1 MTHRLLLLTATC
13 VSLVFAG
20 GCRHAEPTAPPPPK
34 VAVAKPIVRDIV
46 EWDEYTGRTQA
57 LEAVEVRPRVTGYVQ
72 SIQFADGANV
82 KEGDPLFVID
92 PRPYEAA
99 LAQAKAQVEVTK
111 ARLAL
116 AKNENARA
124 VSLVKQK
131 VISTED
137 AERRQSAQEEAA
149 GSLAAAE
156 AAVQAAELDVEFTR
170 VVAPVAGRASRH
182 LVDEGNLVTA
192 NQTLLTTIVSLDPI
206 HVYFDADERAYLK
219 YVRLAASGERASSRD
234 VNNPVEVGVA
244 DETGFPHKGWMDFV
258 DNQFD
263 PDSGTMIGRAL
274 VPNQDQLLSPGQFVR
289 VRIPGSGRHSAILVP
304 DEAIGTDLNQKLV
317 WVVDAENKAQYRAVH
332 IGGLHDGLRIVQ
344 DGVGPDE
351 RIVVAGIQKM
361 HPGVV
366 VAPEERSI
374 DAPAAPL
381 PTLPVPAK
389 P

>member
-1 MTHRLLLLTATC
+1 MTHRLLLILAGC
-13 VSLVFAG
+13 VTLALAG
-20 GCRHAEPTAPPPPK
+20 GCHRAEPPAPPPPK
-34 VAVAKPIVRDIV
+34 VVVAKPIIRDIV

-92 PRPYEAA
+92 PRPYDAA
-99 LAQAKAQVEVTK
+99 LAQAKAQVVVTK

-116 AKNENARA
+116 AQNENARTE
-124 VSLVKQK
+124 SLVKQK
-131 VISTED
+131 VISTEE
-137 AERRQSAQEEAA
+137 AERRASTRDEAI

-156 AAVQAAELDVEFTR
+156 AAVQAAALDVDFTR

-206 HVYFDADERAYLK
+206 HVYFDADERTYLK
-219 YVRLAASGERASSRD
+219 YVRLAAAGERASSRD

-244 DETGFPHKGWMDFV
+244 DEAGFPHKGWMDFV

-263 PDSGTMIGRAL
+263 SDSGTMIGRAIL
-274 VPNQDQLLSPGQFVR
+274 PNSDLLLSPGLFVR
-289 VRIPGSGRHSAILVP
+289 IRIPGSGRHSAILVP

-317 WVVDAENKAQYRAVH
+317 WVIDAENKAQYRAVQ
-332 IGGLHDGLRIVQ
+332 IGALHDGLRIVRE
-344 DGVGPDE
+344 GVGPDE

-366 VAPEERSI
+366 VAPEERAI
-374 DAPAAPL
+374 DAPAAPI
-381 PTLPVPAK
+381 PTLPTK
-389 P
+389 Q

>member
-1 MTHRLLLLTATC
+1 MTHRLLLILAGC
-13 VSLVFAG
+13 VALALAG
-20 GCRHAEPTAPPPPK
+20 GCHRAEPPAPPPPK
-34 VAVAKPIVRDIV
+34 VVVAKPIIRDIV

-82 KEGDPLFVID
+82 KEGDPLFVVD

-99 LAQAKAQVEVTK
+99 LAQAKAQVVVTK

-116 AKNENARA
+116 AQNENARTE
-124 VSLVKQK
+124 SLVKQK
-131 VISTED
+131 VISTEE
-137 AERRQSAQEEAA
+137 AERRASTRDEAI

-156 AAVQAAELDVEFTR
+156 AAVQAAALDVDFTR

-206 HVYFDADERAYLK
+206 HVYFDADERTYLK
-219 YVRLAASGERASSRD
+219 YVRLAAAGERASSRD

-244 DETGFPHKGWMDFV
+244 DEAGFPHKGWMDFV

-263 PDSGTMIGRAL
+263 SDSGTMIGRAIL
-274 VPNQDQLLSPGQFVR
+274 PNSDLLLSPGLFVR
-289 VRIPGSGRHSAILVP
+289 IRIPGSGRHSAILVP

-317 WVVDAENKAQYRAVH
+317 WVIDAENKAQYRAVQ
-332 IGGLHDGLRIVQ
+332 IGALHDGLRIVRE
-344 DGVGPDE
+344 GVGPDE

-366 VAPEERSI
+366 VAPEERAI
-374 DAPAAPL
+374 DAPAAPI
-381 PTLPVPAK
+381 PTLPTK
-389 P
+389 Q

>member
-1 MTHRLLLLTATC
+1 MIHRFLVLAAACVTLT
-13 VSLVFAG
+13 FAG

-72 SIQFADGANV
+72 AIQFADGASV

-111 ARLAL
+111 ARLGL
-116 AKNENARA
+116 AKNENARTE
-124 VSLVKQK
+124 SLVKQK
-131 VISTED
+131 VISTEE
-137 AERRQSAQEEAA
+137 AERRSFARDEAS

-156 AAVQAAELDVEFTR
+156 AAVQAAALDVEFTQ
-170 VVAPVAGRASRH
+170 VVAPTAGRASRH

-234 VNNPVEVGVA
+234 VNNPVEVAVA
-244 DETGFPHKGWMDFV
+244 DEVGFPHKGWMDFV

-274 VPNQDQLLSPGQFVR
+274 VPNGDLLLSPGLFVR

-317 WVVDAENKAQYRAVH
+317 WVIDAENKAQYRAVK
-332 IGGLHDGLRIVQ
+332 IGALHDGLRIMQ
-344 DGVGPDE
+344 EGVAPDE

-361 HPGVV
+361 HPGLV
-366 VAPEERSI
+366 VAPEERAI
-374 DAPAAPL
+374 DAPATPI
-381 PTLPVPAK
+381 PTLPTK
-389 P
+389 Q

>member
-1 MTHRLLLLTATC
+1 MTHRLLLLVVAGC
-13 VSLVFAG
+13 VTLALAG

-34 VAVAKPIVRDIV
+34 VAVAKPVIRDIV

-92 PRPYEAA
+92 PRPYDAA

-111 ARLAL
+111 ARLSL
-116 AKNENARA
+116 ARNENARTD
-124 VSLVKQK
+124 SLVKQK
-131 VISTED
+131 VISTEE
-137 AERRQSAQEEAA
+137 AERRSFARDEAA

-156 AAVQAAELDVEFTR
+156 AAVVAASLDVEWTR

-219 YVRLAASGERASSRD
+219 YVRLAQTGERASSRD
-234 VNNPVEVGVA
+234 VNNPVEVAVA
-244 DETGFPHKGWMDFV
+244 DEAGFPHKGWMDFV

-263 PDSGTMIGRAL
+263 PDSGTLIGRAI
-274 VPNQDQLLSPGQFVR
+274 VPNTDLLLSPGLFVR
-289 VRIPGSGRHSAILVP
+289 LRIPGSGRHSAILVP

-317 WVVDAENKAQYRAVH
+317 WVIDAENKAQYRAVQ
-332 IGGLHDGLRIVQ
+332 IGALHDGLRIVRE
-344 DGVGPDE
+344 GVGPEE

-361 HPGVV
+361 RPGLV
-366 VAPEERSI
+366 VAAEERAI
-374 DAPAAPL
+374 DAPAAPI
-381 PTLPVPAK
+381 PTLPTK
-389 P
+389 Q

>member
-1 MTHRLLLLTATC
+1 MTHRLLLILAGC
-13 VSLVFAG
+13 VALALAG
-20 GCRHAEPTAPPPPK
+20 GCHRAEPPAPPPPK
-34 VAVAKPIVRDIV
+34 VVVAKPIIRDIV

-99 LAQAKAQVEVTK
+99 LAQAKAQVVVTK

-116 AKNENARA
+116 AQNENARTE
-124 VSLVKQK
+124 SLVKQR
-131 VISTED
+131 VISTEE
-137 AERRQSAQEEAA
+137 AERRAFARDEAS

-156 AAVQAAELDVEFTR
+156 AAVVAASLDVEWTR

-206 HVYFDADERAYLK
+206 HVYFDGDERAYLK
-219 YVRLAASGERASSRD
+219 YARLAQTGERASSRD
-234 VNNPVEVGVA
+234 VNNPVEVAVA
-244 DETGFPHKGWMDFV
+244 DEAGFPHKGWMDFV

-263 PDSGTMIGRAL
+263 SDSGTMIGRAIL
-274 VPNQDQLLSPGQFVR
+274 PNSDLLLSPGLFVR
-289 VRIPGSGRHSAILVP
+289 IRIPGSGRHSAILVP

-317 WVVDAENKAQYRAVH
+317 WVIDAENKAQYRAVQ
-332 IGGLHDGLRIVQ
+332 IGALHDGLRIVRE
-344 DGVGPDE
+344 GVGPEE

-361 HPGVV
+361 RPGLV
-366 VAPEERSI
+366 VAPEERAI
-374 DAPAAPL
+374 DAPASPM
-381 PTLPVPAK
+381 PTLPTK
-389 P
+389 Q

>member
-1 MTHRLLLLTATC
+1 MTHRLLVLAAAC
-13 VSLVFAG
+13 VTLAFAG

-92 PRPYEAA
+92 PRPYDAA

-116 AKNENARA
+116 ARNENARTE
-124 VSLVKQK
+124 SLVKQK
-131 VISTED
+131 VISTEE
-137 AERRQSAQEEAA
+137 AERRSFARDEAS

-156 AAVQAAELDVEFTR
+156 AAVQAAALDVEFTR
-170 VVAPVAGRASRH
+170 VVAPTAGRASRH

-234 VNNPVEVGVA
+234 VNNPVEVAVA
-244 DETGFPHKGWMDFV
+244 DEAGFPHKGWMDFV

-263 PDSGTMIGRAL
+263 PDSGTMIGRAI
-274 VPNQDQLLSPGQFVR
+274 VPNQDLLLSPGLFVR

-317 WVVDAENKAQYRAVH
+317 WVIDAENKAQYRAVT
-332 IGGLHDGLRIVQ
+332 IGALHDGLRIVRE
-344 DGVGPDE
+344 GVGPEE

-361 HPGVV
+361 HPGLV
-366 VAPEERSI
+366 VAPEERTI
-374 DAPAAPL
+374 DAPAAPM
-381 PTLPVPAK
+381 PTLPTK
-389 P
+389 Q

>member
-1 MTHRLLLLTATC
+1 MTHRLLLLAAGCLTLA
-13 VSLVFAG
+13 LAG
-20 GCRHAEPTAPPPPK
+20 GCRRAEPPSPPPPK
-34 VAVAKPIVRDIV
+34 VVVAKPVVRDIV

-82 KEGDPLFVID
+82 KEGDPLFVVD

-99 LAQAKAQVEVTK
+99 LAQAKAQVVVTK

-116 AKNENARA
+116 AQNENARTE
-124 VSLVKQK
+124 SLVKQR
-131 VISTED
+131 VISTEE
-137 AERRQSAQEEAA
+137 AERRAFARDEAS

-156 AAVQAAELDVEFTR
+156 AAVVAASLDVEWTR

-206 HVYFDADERAYLK
+206 HVYFDADERTYLK
-219 YVRLAASGERASSRD
+219 YVRLAASGERASSRE

-244 DETGFPHKGWMDFV
+244 DEAGFPHKGWMDFV

-263 PDSGTMIGRAL
+263 SDSGTMIGRAIL
-274 VPNQDQLLSPGQFVR
+274 PNSDLLLSPGLFVR
-289 VRIPGSGRHSAILVP
+289 IRIPGSGRHSAILVP

-317 WVVDAENKAQYRAVH
+317 WVIDAENRAQYRAVQ
-332 IGGLHDGLRIVQ
+332 IGALHDGLRIVRE
-344 DGVGPDE
+344 GVAPEE

-361 HPGVV
+361 HPGLV
-366 VAPEERSI
+366 VAPEERTI
-374 DAPAAPL
+374 DAPAAPM
-381 PTLPVPAK
+381 PTLPTK
-389 P
+389 Q

>member
-1 MTHRLLLLTATC
+1 MTHRLLVLVAAC
-13 VSLVFAG
+13 VTLAFAG
-20 GCRHAEPTAPPPPK
+20 GCRRAEPTAPPPPK

-99 LAQAKAQVEVTK
+99 LAQANAQVAVTK

-116 AKNENARA
+116 AQNENARTE
-124 VSLVKQK
+124 SLVKQK
-131 VISTED
+131 VISTEE
-137 AERRQSAQEEAA
+137 AERRASTRDEAI

-156 AAVQAAELDVEFTR
+156 AAVQAAALDVEFTR

-219 YVRLAASGERASSRD
+219 YARLAASGERRSSRD
-234 VNNPVEVGVA
+234 VNNPVEVAAA

-263 PDSGTMIGRAL
+263 PDSGTMIGRAI
-274 VPNQDQLLSPGQFVR
+274 VPNPDLLLSPGLFVR
-289 VRIPGSGRHSAILVP
+289 LRIPGSGRHSAILVP

-317 WVVDAENKAQYRAVH
+317 WVIDAENKAQYRAVH
-332 IGGLHDGLRIVQ
+332 IGALHDGLRIVR
-344 DGVGPDE
+344 DGVGPEE

-361 HPGVV
+361 QPGLV

-374 DAPAAPL
+374 DAPAAPI
-381 PTLPVPAK
+381 PTLPTK
-389 P
+389 Q

>member
-1 MTHRLLLLTATC
+1 MTHRLLLVLAGCTTLA
-13 VSLVFAG
+13 LAG
-20 GCRHAEPTAPPPPK
+20 GCHKAEPTAPPPPK
-34 VAVAKPIVRDIV
+34 VAVAKPVVRDIV

-57 LEAVEVRPRVTGYVQ
+57 LESVEVRPRVTGYVQ

-92 PRPYEAA
+92 PRPYDAA
-99 LAQAKAQVEVTK
+99 LAQATAQVAVTK

-116 AKNENARA
+116 AKTENARA

-137 AERRQSAQEEAA
+137 AERRQSAQDEAA
-149 GSLAAAE
+149 GSLGAAE
-156 AAVQAAELDVEFTR
+156 AAVQAAALDVEFTR

-206 HVYFDADERAYLK
+206 HIYFDADERAYLK
-219 YVRLAASGERASSRD
+219 YVRLAKSGERASSRD

-263 PDSGTMIGRAL
+263 PDSGTMIGRAI
-274 VPNQDQLLSPGQFVR
+274 VPNPDQLLSPGQFVR
-289 VRIPGSGRHSAILVP
+289 IRIPGSGRHSAILVP

-317 WVVDAENKAQYRAVH
+317 WVIDADNKAQYRAVQ
-332 IGGLHDGLRIVQ
+332 IGALHDGLRIVRE
-344 DGVGPDE
+344 GVSPDE

-361 HPGVV
+361 HPGLV

-374 DAPAAPL
+374 DAPAAPI

>member
-1 MTHRLLLLTATC
+1 MTHRLLLILAGC
-13 VSLVFAG
+13 VALALAG
-20 GCRHAEPTAPPPPK
+20 GCHRAEPPAPPPPK
-34 VAVAKPIVRDIV
+34 VVVAKPIIRDIV

-92 PRPYEAA
+92 PRPYDAA
-99 LAQAKAQVEVTK
+99 LAQAKAQVVVTK

-116 AKNENARA
+116 AQNENARTE
-124 VSLVKQK
+124 SLVKQK
-131 VISTED
+131 VISTEE
-137 AERRQSAQEEAA
+137 AERRASTRDEAI

-156 AAVQAAELDVEFTR
+156 AAVQAAALDVEFTR
-170 VVAPVAGRASRH
+170 VVAPTAGRASRH

-219 YVRLAASGERASSRD
+219 YVRLAQTGERASSRD

-244 DETGFPHKGWMDFV
+244 DEAGFPHKGWMDFV

-263 PDSGTMIGRAL
+263 SDSGTMIGRAIL
-274 VPNQDQLLSPGQFVR
+274 PNSDLLLSPGLFVR
-289 VRIPGSGRHSAILVP
+289 IRIPGSGRHSAILVP

-317 WVVDAENKAQYRAVH
+317 WVIDAENKAQYRAVQ
-332 IGGLHDGLRIVQ
+332 IGALHDGLRIVRE
-344 DGVGPDE
+344 GVGPDE

-366 VAPEERSI
+366 VAPEERAI
-374 DAPAAPL
+374 DAPAAPI
-381 PTLPVPAK
+381 PTLPTK
-389 P
+389 Q